1 MAREVRS
8 LPDFKI
14 ELGQITD
21 KGRETTLALGE
32 RLRRLYVDQVGF
44 MPKIISNSDVLYL
57 RATPLSRAIDS
68 VQQTFVG
75 MYPATARTASFPPP
89 TIVKREFIDEILFP
103 NEGNCQRFRQLCR
116 AFAQRAADRWN
127 NSTDLDYIN
136 SLLSKWMPSSSPRV
150 AVDSRPRLSGIM
162 DTINSTLAHG
172 VQTRLPSAFYDP
184 KAQEIIDRIVV
195 EEWFSGYK
203 ESAEYRKLG
212 IGALLGDAVS
222 RMVGSAEK
230 GSSDGRLEVQGV
242 EGDLGKGRDSE
253 TSIKLALNGC
263 HDTTVAAILC
273 SLGAF
278 EGEKWPPYTSHVA
291 LELFRDSSVPLP
303 PETPALRKSPKQ
315 PLFGSSS
322 KTTETSHSM
331 ARKPLSEMNQDEKER
346 LKCYY
351 VRVRYN
357 DRPIVVPGCR
367 LLGKHWEGDESFCTL
382 EAFKAIA
389 DKITPRSWTQACV
402 ENLDK
407 PAFPAEAEPA
417 GLE

>member
-1 MAREVRS
+1 MANQ
-8 LPDFKI
+8 
-14 ELGQITD
+14 LGQITD

-44 MPKIISNSDVLYL
+44 MPKIISNADMIYL

-89 TIVKREFIDEILFP
+89 TIVKREFVDEILFP

-127 NSTDLDYIN
+127 NSRDLEYIN
-136 SLLSKWMPSSSPRV
+136 SLLSKWMPSPSPRV

-162 DTINSTLAHG
+162 DTVNSTLAHG
-172 VQTRLPSAFYDP
+172 PQTRLPPAFYDP

-212 IGALLGDAVS
+212 IGALLGDVVS

-230 GSSDGRLEVQGV
+230 VSDDGQLDVQGV
-242 EGDLGKGRDSE
+242 EGDLGLGRDSE
-253 TSIKLALNGC
+253 TAIKFALNGC

-291 LELFRDSSVPLP
+291 LELFRDSSAPLA
-303 PETPALRKSPKQ
+303 PEALGPRKAPKQ
-315 PLFGSSS
+315 SFFGSAK
-322 KTTETSHSM
+322 KTIETSHSM
-331 ARKPLSEMNQDEKER
+331 ARKPLSEMKEEEKEK
-346 LKCYY
+346 LKGYY

-367 LLGKHWEGDESFCTL
+367 LSGKHWNGDESFCTL
-382 EAFKAIA
+382 
-389 DKITPRSWTQACV
+389 D
-402 ENLDK
+402 LD
-407 PAFPAEAEPA
+407 A
-417 GLE
+417 GLYEELGQASVSGRDRTSGIRVGNLME

>member
-1 MAREVRS
+1 MCFTCELHLS
-8 LPDFKI
+8 
-14 ELGQITD
+14 LGQL
-21 KGRETTLALGE
+21 TLSSRLLWACIRLLPELHHFHRQPSLRGNSSTRSCSPTKEIAKDLGSFAE
-32 RLRRLYVDQVGF
+32 HLHSGQLIVVSLAIGKMQLLSLRTYA
-44 MPKIISNSDVLYL
+44 Y
-57 RATPLSRAIDS
+57 
-68 VQQTFVG
+68 VG
-75 MYPATARTASFPPP
+75 M
-89 TIVKREFIDEILFP
+89 V
-103 NEGNCQRFRQLCR
+103 G
-116 AFAQRAADRWN
+116 N

-382 EAFKAIA
+382 VSI
-389 DKITPRSWTQACV
+389 
-402 ENLDK
+402 
-407 PAFPAEAEPA
+407 
-417 GLE
+417 